1 MNLEMNL
8 KAQSN
13 SKSGHKNIHYDES
26 VHSYVVRIYRNG
38 KLFVTYANNLEE
50 AISVRDKAY
59 EFYEKNGS
67 LPTKSELGL
76 TRRSHRA
83 FKERVKKVMP
93 KCVCK
98 ICRKTMSYRLQ
109 SKVEA
114 FERRGN
120 VCGNCRSKDRA
131 KLSLEIK
138 PDRPNRLNE
147 KYIFLDIKGTRTY
160 YKVSLSKRR
169 RVINKSFLS
178 LKDAI
183 VFRDQMLDFYK
194 EHNRLPDDSELAR
207 IFGMEF
213 YDRPISNALKQS
225 KHSSTGLKNIS
236 YHPVQDV
243 YYVNIA
249 RDRIKTTV
257 SFKTLEEAKLA
268 RQILLNTYEES
279 GVMLSPGEV
288 RAKMREMR
296 KETSDAISV

>member
-1 MNLEMNL
+1 MNL

-13 SKSGHKNIHYDES
+13 SKSGHKNIHYDET
-26 VHSYVVRIYRNG
+26 VHSYVVRIRRDNQ
-38 KLFVTYANNLEE
+38 LFVTYLDTLDE

-59 EFYEKNGS
+59 EFHEKNGS
-67 LPTKSELGL
+67 LPTKSDLGL
-76 TRRSHRA
+76 NRRSRRA

-93 KCVCK
+93 ECVCK
-98 ICRKTMSYRLQ
+98 ICKKTMSYRIQ
-109 SKVEA
+109 SKVKE

-120 VCGNCRSKDRA
+120 VCGNCLSKDLA

-138 PDRPNRLNE
+138 PDRPNQLNE

-169 RVINKSFLS
+169 RVINKAFLS

-183 VFRDQMLDFYK
+183 VFRDQMLNFYK
-194 EHNRLPDDSELAR
+194 EHNRLPGDSELVR

-236 YHPVQDV
+236 YHPVQNV

-257 SFKTLEEAKLA
+257 SFKTLEDAKLA
-268 RQILLNTYEES
+268 RQIILETYDKS
-279 GVMLSPGEV
+279 GVMLRSGEV
-288 RAKMREMR
+288 RAKIREMR
-296 KETSDAISV
+296 KETSDAVSV